1 MKPTRSRSWDP
12 RGCHRCNL
20 MVRHWPIDEK
30 PRGPYVEGKDSSYYK
45 SHKNGCCACD
55 EVDYS
60 RVGKW
65 TMPAPEGAV
74 QPNNITL
81 TPAMNYYMA
90 TLGGARA
97 LGLQDKLRED
107 DLVSIKGNT
116 AIRPRPAT
124 AASIPGML
132 TLLQSEWDAL
142 MSETFE
148 LKLYQHDAACR
159 VIARLI
165 RERDMVK
172 AQNQKLQEELSSAPL
187 SGAIREDADTGI
199 TPEILQKMKEL
210 ADSLSKTRKQKHFPD
225 LNPLT
230 ELKKFKCVGTHP
242 IHKSTEPGILC
253 VDVHKTEQH
262 RVVTGGVDTQAVGGG
277 RGGVTGCR
285 CEQRND
291 WARSVKSPVETA
303 ALAFCEAALK
313 KKATKGGKKE
323 DSVPPVSVCEEQLSN
338 RKATGAYG
346 RLHTVLQE
354 APKTAAW
361 HLTRVCRD
369 ECEELVNMTNR
380 NMGKMQS
387 DLHGAWTPHVMSVG
401 ETCAMRVVKKV
412 EAEIFGCCGRSCG
425 WNGRS
430 CISWPF
436 FDEQQKA
443 DWQAECCTE
452 YNVLKNSSRE
462 QMCNSVLS
470 KHDTDLVSK
479 NDLSQE
485 GKDVA
490 GAYVGQDLQLL
501 WTQKGV
507 DSEMGRNYTWL
518 EPEPEAGEEVT
529 EQLLLLQPNIR
540 KKALDEG
547 WFEERELERASF
559 MQMQDTDGICDP
571 KKMETCTPDMQKW
584 RTNVCAKQEGW
595 LSSYIPG
602 AKCNKMKGTE
612 KLATSP
618 HKCFEAKYDKVDAD
632 EIKSY
637 AFQYNTKD
645 KENPIKC
652 YAESGQT
659 SCTVV
664 LFDSEKGG
672 LVQKLTGHAKKV
684 TSVCLHPTK
693 DVVVSGSSDAS
704 AKVWTCTGP
713 EWTAAYTCAHT
724 VRKHQAEVT
733 EISIHPLGDYF
744 LTTALDKSWAMH
756 DLHVGRCVKHLRGL
770 ETSYPCM
777 KWHPDGMILAAG
789 TQGHAVDV
797 WDIKDWG
804 GRAGRARAQT
814 PAEVPCEQ
822 KVVAT
827 LTGHQG
833 SVEALSFSGNGYYL
847 ATGSKDGTVKLWDLR
862 KPLNIQTLQLES
874 PVNTVAFDT
883 TGQYLSVGAE
893 VVQIYNFASKS
904 SLTEAVTLKD
914 HGDAVMGV
922 CFSQHARSLATVS
935 MDRTLKI
942 FRA

>member
-262 RVVTGGVDTQAVGGG
+262 RVVTGGVDTQ
-277 RGGVTGCR
+277 
-285 CEQRND
+285 
-291 WARSVKSPVETA
+291 
-303 ALAFCEAALK
+303 
-313 KKATKGGKKE
+313 
-323 DSVPPVSVCEEQLSN
+323 
-338 RKATGAYG
+338 
-346 RLHTVLQE
+346 
-354 APKTAAW
+354 
-361 HLTRVCRD
+361 
-369 ECEELVNMTNR
+369 
-380 NMGKMQS
+380 
-387 DLHGAWTPHVMSVG
+387 
-401 ETCAMRVVKKV
+401 
-412 EAEIFGCCGRSCG
+412 
-425 WNGRS
+425 
-430 CISWPF
+430 
-436 FDEQQKA
+436 
-443 DWQAECCTE
+443 
-452 YNVLKNSSRE
+452 
-462 QMCNSVLS
+462 
-470 KHDTDLVSK
+470 
-479 NDLSQE
+479 
-485 GKDVA
+485 
-490 GAYVGQDLQLL
+490 
-501 WTQKGV
+501 
-507 DSEMGRNYTWL
+507 
-518 EPEPEAGEEVT
+518 
-529 EQLLLLQPNIR
+529 
-540 KKALDEG
+540 
-547 WFEERELERASF
+547 
-559 MQMQDTDGICDP
+559 
-571 KKMETCTPDMQKW
+571 
-584 RTNVCAKQEGW
+584 
-595 LSSYIPG
+595 
-602 AKCNKMKGTE
+602 
-612 KLATSP
+612 
-618 HKCFEAKYDKVDAD
+618 
-632 EIKSY
+632 
-637 AFQYNTKD
+637 
-645 KENPIKC
+645 
-652 YAESGQT
+652 
-659 SCTVV
+659 VV